1 MAILVAYDGKI
12 RGDRSINDLFPSPPV
27 SQSLSPQSHMDIAE
41 QLLDLA
47 TKAGAE
53 VAEVYQAKSLSRPVF
68 FEANRL
74 KQLETA
80 QSEGIALRLW
90 KDGRPGIAVAYG
102 AVDPKILVA
111 KSLELSQ
118 LNDRETPELNTA
130 NRNVYPDLGHTI
142 PMEELVAMGKS
153 AIELVRTDF
162 PDVLCSSQWDCDI
175 ETTRLVNTLGLDC
188 SYTDTTLSGY
198 LAVEWI
204 RGDDFLSVGDGQ
216 TQRGDLDPAKIAQ
229 SVIKRL
235 QWAKKNV
242 NPPTGKIPVL
252 FTAKA
257 ADMLWETVQAAMNGK
272 QVIEGA
278 SPWSDRLGKKVVS
291 PLLTIAQEPD
301 RGPFSCPFDDEG
313 SPTRSLTLIQEGK
326 LKLFYADRTIG
337 RQLGSGSTG
346 NGFRS
351 GLGSYP
357 TPDLV
362 NLTIAPG
369 KLSFPELV
377 KHLDSGIIIDQI
389 LGSGAG
395 MSGDFSINVEL
406 GYRVRNGEIV
416 GRVKDTMVSGNVYTA
431 LKQVVAL
438 GADIDWNGPCHTP
451 SVIVEGLSVTGRG

>member
-1 MAILVAYDGKI
+1 
-12 RGDRSINDLFPSPPV
+12 
-27 SQSLSPQSHMDIAE
+27 MDIAE

-47 TKAGAE
+47 TKAGAQA
-53 VAEVYQAKSLSRPVF
+53 AEVYQAKSLSRPVF

-90 KDGRPGIAVAYG
+90 KDGKPGLAVAYG
-102 AVDPKILVA
+102 AVAPEILVA

-118 LNDRETPELNTA
+118 LNEIETPELNGA
-130 NRNVYPDLGHTI
+130 DRNIYPNLGDTI
-142 PMEELVAMGKS
+142 PMAELVEMGKI
-153 AIELVRTDF
+153 AIDLVRTEF
-162 PDVLCSSQWDCDI
+162 PDAICNSQWDCDI
-175 ETTRLVNTLGLDC
+175 ETTRLVNSLGLNC

-216 TQRGDLDPAKIAQ
+216 TQRGHLDPHKIAQ
-229 SVIKRL
+229 SVLKRMY
-235 QWAKKNV
+235 WAKKNV
-242 NPPTGKIPVL
+242 NPPIGKVPVL

-257 ADMLWETVQAAMNGK
+257 ADMLWETVQAALNGK
-272 QVIEGA
+272 LVFEGA
-278 SPWSDRLGKKVVS
+278 SPWSDRLGQKVVS
-291 PLLTIAQEPD
+291 PLLTLTQAPD

-313 SPTRSLTLIQEGK
+313 SPTRTLTFIHEGK

-362 NLTIAPG
+362 NFTVAPG
-369 KLSFPELV
+369 TMSFDELV

-406 GYRVRNGEIV
+406 GYRVKKGEIV

-431 LKQVVAL
+431 LKQVVAI

-451 SVIVEGLSVTGRG
+451 SLIVEGLSVTGRG

>member
-1 MAILVAYDGKI
+1 
-12 RGDRSINDLFPSPPV
+12 
-27 SQSLSPQSHMDIAE
+27 MDIAE

-53 VAEVYQAKSLSRPVF
+53 AAEVYQAKSLSRPVF

-80 QSEGIALRLW
+80 QSEGIAIRLW
-90 KDGRPGIAVAYG
+90 KDNKPGLAVAYG
-102 AVDPKILVA
+102 AVEPKILVA
-111 KSLELSQ
+111 KSIELSQ
-118 LNDRETPELNTA
+118 LNQPEIPELNQA
-130 NRNVYPDLGHTI
+130 NRNIYPNLGQTI
-142 PMEELVAMGKS
+142 PMEKLIEMGKH
-153 AIELVRTDF
+153 AIELVRSDF
-162 PDVLCSSQWDCDI
+162 PEVLCSSQWDCDI
-175 ETTRLVNTLGLDC
+175 ETTRLVNSLGLDC

-216 TQRGDLDPAKIAQ
+216 TQRGDLDPDRIAQ

-235 QWAKKNV
+235 EWAKKNV
-242 NPPTGKIPVL
+242 NPPTGKVPVL

-257 ADMLWETVQAAMNGK
+257 ADMLWETVQAALNGK
-272 QVIEGA
+272 QVVEGA
-278 SPWSDRLGKKVVS
+278 SPWSDRLGQIVIS
-291 PLLTIAQEPD
+291 PLLTLTQEPD

-313 SPTRSLTLIQEGK
+313 SPTRKLTLVQAGK

-337 RQLGSGSTG
+337 HRLGSGSTG
-346 NGFRS
+346 SGFRS

-357 TPDLV
+357 TPGLV
-362 NLTIAPG
+362 NLVVSPG
-369 KLSFPELV
+369 TMSFPELV
-377 KHLDSGIIIDQI
+377 EHLDSGIIIDQI

-406 GYRVRNGEIV
+406 GYRVKNGKIL

-431 LKQVVAL
+431 LKQIVAI
-438 GADIDWNGPCHTP
+438 GADIDWNGPCCTP
-451 SVIVEGLSVTGRG
+451 SIIVEGLSVTGRG

>member
-1 MAILVAYDGKI
+1 
-12 RGDRSINDLFPSPPV
+12 
-27 SQSLSPQSHMDIAE
+27 MDIAE

-47 TKAGAE
+47 RKSGAE
-53 VAEVYQAKSLSRPVF
+53 AAEVYQANSLSRPVF

-90 KDGRPGIAVAYG
+90 KDGKPGLAVSYG
-102 AVDPKILVA
+102 AVDPAISVA
-111 KSLELSQ
+111 KAIELSQ
-118 LNDRETPELNTA
+118 LNEPETPELNSA
-130 NRNVYPDLGHTI
+130 DRNLYPDLGHTI
-142 PMEELVAMGKS
+142 PTAELLEMGKY
-153 AIELVRTDF
+153 AIELVRSKF

-175 ETTRLVNTLGLDC
+175 ETTRLVNSLGLDC

-198 LAVEWI
+198 LAAEWI

-216 TQRGDLDPAKIAQ
+216 TERGQLDPTRIAH
-229 SVIKRL
+229 SIIKRL

-242 NPPTGKIPVL
+242 NPPTGKVPVL

-257 ADMLWETVQAAMNGK
+257 ADMLWETVQAALNGK
-272 QVIEGA
+272 QAIEGA
-278 SPWSDRLGKKVVS
+278 SPWNDRLGQKVSS
-291 PLLTIAQEPD
+291 PLLTLMQEPT

-313 SPTRSLTLIQEGK
+313 TPTRPLTLIQGGE

-337 RQLGSGSTG
+337 KILGSGSTG

-357 TPDLV
+357 TPGLV
-362 NLTIAPG
+362 NLTVSPG
-369 KLSFPELV
+369 TQSFAELV
-377 KHLDSGIIIDQI
+377 ESMKSGIIIDQI

-406 GYRVRNGEIV
+406 GYRVKNGEIL

-431 LKQVVAL
+431 LKQIL
-438 GADIDWNGPCHTP
+438 SIGADIDWNGPCYTP
-451 SVIVEGLSVTGRG
+451 SLIVEGLSVTGRG

>member
-1 MAILVAYDGKI
+1 
-12 RGDRSINDLFPSPPV
+12 
-27 SQSLSPQSHMDIAE
+27 MDIAE
-41 QLLDLA
+41 RLLDLS
-47 TKAGAE
+47 TQAGAE
-53 VAEVYQAKSLSRPVF
+53 AAEVYQTKSLSRPIF

-90 KDGRPGIAVAYG
+90 KDGKPGLAVAYG
-102 AVDPKILVA
+102 PVEPQILVA
-111 KSLELSQ
+111 KSIELSQ

-130 NRNVYPDLGHTI
+130 NRTIYPDLGHTL
-142 PMEELVAMGKS
+142 PMEELLVMGKK
-153 AIELVRTDF
+153 AIALVRSHF
-162 PDVLCSSQWDCDI
+162 PDVLCNSQWDCDI
-175 ETTRLVNTLGLDC
+175 ETTRLVNTFGLDC

-216 TQRGDLDPAKIAQ
+216 TQRGELDPAKIAQ
-229 SVIKRL
+229 SVMKRL
-235 QWAKKNV
+235 QWAAKNV
-242 NPPTGKIPVL
+242 NPPIGKVPVL

-257 ADMLWETVQAAMNGK
+257 ADMLWETVHAAINGK
-272 QVIEGA
+272 RALEGA
-278 SPWSDRLGKKVVS
+278 SPWSDKLGQKVTS
-291 PLLTIAQEPD
+291 SLLTIAQEPAQ
-301 RGPFSCPFDDEG
+301 GPFSCPFDDEG
-313 SPTRSLTLIQEGK
+313 SPTRHLTLIQEGR

-351 GLGSYP
+351 ALGSYP

-369 KLSFPELV
+369 KLNFSELV
-377 KHLDSGIIIDQI
+377 SQLDSGIIIDQI

-406 GYRVRNGEIV
+406 GYRVHKGEIC
-416 GRVKDTMVSGNVYTA
+416 GRIKDTMVSGNVYAA
-431 LKQVVAL
+431 LKQIVAI

-451 SVIVEGLSVTGRG
+451 SLIVDGLSVTGRG

>member
-1 MAILVAYDGKI
+1 MSHPSRISEFGIVAHAPTLPI
-12 RGDRSINDLFPSPPV
+12 PH
-27 SQSLSPQSHMDIAE
+27 SLMDIAE
-41 QLLDLA
+41 KLLDLA
-47 TKAGAE
+47 IRAGAE

-90 KDGRPGIAVAYG
+90 KDGRPGLAVAYG
-102 AVDPKILVA
+102 DVDPAISVA
-111 KSLELSQ
+111 KAIELSQ
-118 LNDRETPELNTA
+118 LNEPETPELNGA
-130 NRNVYPDLGHTI
+130 DLNVYPDLGHTI
-142 PMEELVAMGKS
+142 PTAELLEMGKY
-153 AIELVRTDF
+153 AIELVRADY

-175 ETTRLVNTLGLDC
+175 ETTRLVNSLGLDC

-198 LAVEWI
+198 LAAEWI

-216 TQRGDLDPAKIAQ
+216 TERGHLDPDRIAQ
-229 SVIKRL
+229 SIIKRL
-235 QWAKKNV
+235 QWANKNV
-242 NPPTGKIPVL
+242 NPPTGKVPVL

-257 ADMLWETVQAAMNGK
+257 ADMLWETVQAALNGK

-278 SPWSDRLGKKVVS
+278 SPWSDRLGQKVIS
-291 PLLTIAQEPD
+291 PLLTISQEPT

-313 SPTRSLTLIQEGK
+313 TPTRTLTLIQGGE
-326 LKLFYADRTIG
+326 LKLFCADRTIG
-337 RQLGSGSTG
+337 KILGSGSTG

-357 TPDLV
+357 TPGLV

-369 KLSFPELV
+369 TMNFDRLV
-377 KHLDSGIIIDQI
+377 QQMDSGIIIDQI

-406 GYRVRNGEIV
+406 GYRVKNGEIL

-431 LKQVVAL
+431 LKQIVAV
-438 GADIDWNGPCHTP
+438 GADIDWNGPCYTP
-451 SVIVEGLSVTGRG
+451 SLIMEGLSVTGRG

>member
-1 MAILVAYDGKI
+1 
-12 RGDRSINDLFPSPPV
+12 
-27 SQSLSPQSHMDIAE
+27 MDIAE

-47 TKAGAE
+47 RQAGAE
-53 VAEVYQAKSLSRPVF
+53 AAEVYQANSLSRPVF

-90 KDGRPGIAVAYG
+90 KDGKPGLAVSYG
-102 AVDPKILVA
+102 AVDPGISVA
-111 KSLELSQ
+111 KAIELSQ
-118 LNDRETPELNTA
+118 LNEPETPELNSA
-130 NRNVYPDLGHTI
+130 DRNLYPDLGHTI
-142 PMEELVAMGKS
+142 PTTELLEMGKY
-153 AIELVRTDF
+153 AIELVRSQF

-175 ETTRLVNTLGLDC
+175 ETTRLVNSLGLDC

-198 LAVEWI
+198 LAAEWI

-216 TQRGDLDPAKIAQ
+216 TERGQLDPTRIAQ
-229 SVIKRL
+229 SIIKRL

-242 NPPTGKIPVL
+242 NPPTGKVPVL

-257 ADMLWETVQAAMNGK
+257 ADMLWETVQAALNGK
-272 QVIEGA
+272 QAIEGA
-278 SPWSDRLGKKVVS
+278 SPWNDRLGQKVSS
-291 PLLTIAQEPD
+291 PLLTLMQEPT

-313 SPTRSLTLIQEGK
+313 TPTRPLTLIQGGE
-326 LKLFYADRTIG
+326 LKLFYADRTTGKI
-337 RQLGSGSTG
+337 LGSGSTG

-357 TPDLV
+357 TPGLV
-362 NLTIAPG
+362 NLTISPG
-369 KLSFPELV
+369 TQSFAELV
-377 KHLDSGIIIDQI
+377 QSMKSGIIIDQI

-406 GYRVRNGEIV
+406 GYRVKNGEIL

-431 LKQVVAL
+431 LKQILAI
-438 GADIDWNGPCHTP
+438 GADIDWNGPCYTP
-451 SVIVEGLSVTGRG
+451 SLIVEGLSVTGRG

>member
-1 MAILVAYDGKI
+1 
-12 RGDRSINDLFPSPPV
+12 
-27 SQSLSPQSHMDIAE
+27 MDIAK

-53 VAEVYQAKSLSRPVF
+53 AAEVYQAKSLSRPVF

-90 KDGRPGIAVAYG
+90 KDNKPGLAVAYG
-102 AVDPKILVA
+102 AVEPKILVA
-111 KSLELSQ
+111 KSIELSQ
-118 LNDRETPELNTA
+118 LNQPETPELNQA
-130 NRNVYPDLGHTI
+130 NRNLYPNLGHTI
-142 PMEELVAMGKS
+142 PMEELIEMGKH
-153 AIELVRTDF
+153 AIELVRSDF
-162 PDVLCSSQWDCDI
+162 PEVLCSSQWDCDI
-175 ETTRLVNTLGLDC
+175 ETTRLVNSLGLDC

-216 TQRGDLDPAKIAQ
+216 TQRGYLDPDRIAQ

-235 QWAKKNV
+235 EWAKKNV
-242 NPPTGKIPVL
+242 NPPTGKVPVL

-257 ADMLWETVQAAMNGK
+257 ADMLWETVQAALNGK
-272 QVIEGA
+272 QVVEGA
-278 SPWSDRLGKKVVS
+278 SPWSDRLGQIVIS
-291 PLLTIAQEPD
+291 PLLTLTQEPD

-313 SPTRSLTLIQEGK
+313 SPTRKLTLVQAGK

-337 RQLGSGSTG
+337 HRLGSGSTG
-346 NGFRS
+346 SGFRS

-357 TPDLV
+357 TPGLV
-362 NLTIAPG
+362 NLVVSPG
-369 KLSFPELV
+369 TMSFPELV
-377 KHLDSGIIIDQI
+377 EHLDSGIIIDQI

-406 GYRVRNGEIV
+406 GYRVKNGKIL

-431 LKQVVAL
+431 LKQIVAL
-438 GADIDWNGPCHTP
+438 GADIDWNGPCCTP
-451 SVIVEGLSVTGRG
+451 SIIVEGLSVTGRG

>member
-1 MAILVAYDGKI
+1 
-12 RGDRSINDLFPSPPV
+12 
-27 SQSLSPQSHMDIAE
+27 MDIAE

-53 VAEVYQAKSLSRPVF
+53 AAEVYQSQALSRPVF

-74 KQLETA
+74 KQLESA

-90 KDGRPGIAVAYG
+90 KDGKPGLAVAYG
-102 AVDPKILVA
+102 EVEPQILVD
-111 KSLELSQ
+111 KSIELSQ
-118 LNDRETPELNTA
+118 LNAPETPELNDA
-130 NRNVYPDLGHTI
+130 NQQVYPDLGQTM
-142 PMEELVAMGKS
+142 PTEELLAMGKH
-153 AIELVRTDF
+153 AIELVRAQF

-175 ETTRLVNTLGLDC
+175 EATRLLNSRGLDC

-198 LAVEWI
+198 LAVEWV
-204 RGDDFLSVGDGQ
+204 RGEDLLSVGDGQ
-216 TQRGDLDPAKIAQ
+216 TQRGELDPDRIAQ

-235 QWAKKNV
+235 QWARKNV
-242 NPPTGKIPVL
+242 KPPTGKVPVL

-257 ADMLWETVQAAMNGK
+257 ADMLWETVQAALNGK
-272 QVIEGA
+272 QVLEGA
-278 SPWSDRLGKKVVS
+278 SPWSDRLGQIVTS
-291 PLLTIAQEPD
+291 PMLTISQEPH

-313 SPTRSLTLIQEGK
+313 TPTRSLTLIQSGK

-337 RQLGSGSTG
+337 RILGSGSTG

-357 TPDLV
+357 TPGLV
-362 NLTIAPG
+362 NLTVSPG
-369 KLSFPELV
+369 TLGFPELV

-406 GYRVRNGEIV
+406 GYRVKNGEIL
-416 GRVKDTMVSGNVYTA
+416 GRIKDTMVSGNVYHA
-431 LKQVVAL
+431 LKQILAI

-451 SVIVEGLSVTGRG
+451 SLIVEGLSVTGRS

>member
-1 MAILVAYDGKI
+1 
-12 RGDRSINDLFPSPPV
+12 
-27 SQSLSPQSHMDIAE
+27 MDIAE

-47 TKAGAE
+47 RKSGAE
-53 VAEVYQAKSLSRPVF
+53 AAEVYQANSLSRPVF

-90 KDGRPGIAVAYG
+90 KDGKPGLAVSYG
-102 AVDPKILVA
+102 AVDPAISVA
-111 KSLELSQ
+111 KAIELSQ
-118 LNDRETPELNTA
+118 LNEPETPELNSA
-130 NRNVYPDLGHTI
+130 DRNLYPDLGHTI
-142 PMEELVAMGKS
+142 PTAELLEMGKY
-153 AIELVRTDF
+153 AIELVRSKF

-175 ETTRLVNTLGLDC
+175 ETTRLVNSLGLDC

-198 LAVEWI
+198 LAAEWI

-216 TQRGDLDPAKIAQ
+216 TERGQLDPTRIAH
-229 SVIKRL
+229 SIIKRL
-235 QWAKKNV
+235 QWANKNV
-242 NPPTGKIPVL
+242 NPPTGKVPVL

-257 ADMLWETVQAAMNGK
+257 ADMLWETVQAALNGK
-272 QVIEGA
+272 QAIEGA
-278 SPWSDRLGKKVVS
+278 SPWNDRLGKKVS
-291 PLLTIAQEPD
+291 STMLTLMQEPT

-313 SPTRSLTLIQEGK
+313 TPTRPLTLIQGGE

-337 RQLGSGSTG
+337 KILGSGSTG

-357 TPDLV
+357 TPGLV
-362 NLTIAPG
+362 NLTISPG
-369 KLSFPELV
+369 TQSFAELV
-377 KHLDSGIIIDQI
+377 QSMKSGIIIDQI

-406 GYRVRNGEIV
+406 GYRVKNGEIL

-431 LKQVVAL
+431 LKQIL
-438 GADIDWNGPCHTP
+438 SIGADIDWNGPCYTP
-451 SVIVEGLSVTGRG
+451 SLIVEGLSVTGRG

>member
-1 MAILVAYDGKI
+1 
-12 RGDRSINDLFPSPPV
+12 
-27 SQSLSPQSHMDIAE
+27 MDIAE

-47 TKAGAE
+47 RKSGAE
-53 VAEVYQAKSLSRPVF
+53 AAEVYQANSLSRPVF

-90 KDGRPGIAVAYG
+90 KDGKPGLAVSYG
-102 AVDPKILVA
+102 AVDPAISVA
-111 KSLELSQ
+111 KAIELSQ
-118 LNDRETPELNTA
+118 LNEPETPELNSA
-130 NRNVYPDLGHTI
+130 DRNLYPDLGHTI
-142 PMEELVAMGKS
+142 PTAELLEMGKY
-153 AIELVRTDF
+153 AIELVRSKF

-175 ETTRLVNTLGLDC
+175 ETTRLVNSLGLDC

-198 LAVEWI
+198 LAAEWI

-216 TQRGDLDPAKIAQ
+216 TERGQLDPTRIAH
-229 SVIKRL
+229 SIIKRL
-235 QWAKKNV
+235 QWANKNV
-242 NPPTGKIPVL
+242 NPPTGKVPVL

-257 ADMLWETVQAAMNGK
+257 ADMLWETVQAALNGK
-272 QVIEGA
+272 QAIEGA
-278 SPWSDRLGKKVVS
+278 SPWNDRLGKKVS
-291 PLLTIAQEPD
+291 STMLTLMQEPT

-313 SPTRSLTLIQEGK
+313 TPTRPLTLIQGGE

-337 RQLGSGSTG
+337 KILGSGSTG

-357 TPDLV
+357 TPGLV
-362 NLTIAPG
+362 NLTVSPG
-369 KLSFPELV
+369 TQSFAELV
-377 KHLDSGIIIDQI
+377 QSMKSGIIIDQI

-406 GYRVRNGEIV
+406 GYRVKNGEIL

-431 LKQVVAL
+431 LKQIL
-438 GADIDWNGPCHTP
+438 SIGADIDWNGPCYTP
-451 SVIVEGLSVTGRG
+451 SLIVEGLSVTGRG

>member
-1 MAILVAYDGKI
+1 
-12 RGDRSINDLFPSPPV
+12 
-27 SQSLSPQSHMDIAE
+27 MDIAA

-53 VAEVYQAKSLSRPVF
+53 AAEVYQAKSLSRPVF

-90 KDGRPGIAVAYG
+90 KDGKPGLAVAYG
-102 AVDPKILVA
+102 AVEPKVLVA
-111 KSLELSQ
+111 KSIELSQ
-118 LNDRETPELNTA
+118 LNEPETPELNGA
-130 NRNVYPDLGHTI
+130 NQHVYPDLGHTI
-142 PMEELVAMGKS
+142 PTEELLVMGKQ
-153 AIELVRTDF
+153 AIELVRSDF

-175 ETTRLVNTLGLDC
+175 ETTRLVNSLGLDC

-198 LAVEWI
+198 LAVEWV
-204 RGDDFLSVGDGQ
+204 RGDDLLSVGDGQ
-216 TQRGDLDPAKIAQ
+216 TQRGHLDPERIAQ

-235 QWAKKNV
+235 QWARKNV
-242 NPPTGKIPVL
+242 KPLTGKVPVL

-257 ADMLWETVQAAMNGK
+257 ADMLWETVQAALNGK
-272 QVIEGA
+272 QVLEGA
-278 SPWSDRLGKKVVS
+278 SPWSDRLGQTVIS
-291 PLLTIAQEPD
+291 PLLTLAQEPD
-301 RGPFSCPFDDEG
+301 LGPFSCPFDDEG
-313 SPTRSLTLIQEGK
+313 SPTRSLTLIQSGK

-337 RQLGSGSTG
+337 RLLGSGSTG

-357 TPDLV
+357 TPGLV
-362 NLTIAPG
+362 NLTVAPG
-369 KLSFPELV
+369 TLSFPELV

-406 GYRVRNGEIV
+406 GYRVKNGEIL

-431 LKQVVAL
+431 LKQILAV
-438 GADIDWNGPCHTP
+438 GADSDWNGPCSTP

>member
-1 MAILVAYDGKI
+1 
-12 RGDRSINDLFPSPPV
+12 
-27 SQSLSPQSHMDIAE
+27 MDIAE

-53 VAEVYQAKSLSRPVF
+53 AAEVYQAKSLSRPVF

-74 KQLETA
+74 KQLEIA

-90 KDGRPGIAVAYG
+90 KDGKPGLAVAYG
-102 AVDPKILVA
+102 AVEPQILVA
-111 KSLELSQ
+111 KSIELSA
-118 LNDRETPELNTA
+118 LNESETPELNQA
-130 NRNVYPDLGHTI
+130 NQHIYPDLGHTM
-142 PMEELVAMGKS
+142 PMEKLVEMGKQ
-153 AIELVRTDF
+153 AIELVRSDF
-162 PDVLCSSQWDCDI
+162 PEVLCSSQWDCDI
-175 ETTRLVNTLGLDC
+175 ETTRLVNSLGLDC

-216 TQRGDLDPAKIAQ
+216 TQRGYLEPDRIAQ

-235 QWAKKNV
+235 EWAKKNV
-242 NPPTGKIPVL
+242 NPPTGKVPVL

-257 ADMLWETVQAAMNGK
+257 ADMLWETVQAALNGK
-272 QVIEGA
+272 QVVEGA
-278 SPWSDRLGKKVVS
+278 SPWSDRLGQIVIS
-291 PLLTIAQEPD
+291 PLLTLTQEPD

-313 SPTRSLTLIQEGK
+313 SPTRTITLIQSGK

-337 RQLGSGSTG
+337 HQLGSGSTG
-346 NGFRS
+346 SGFRS

-357 TPDLV
+357 TPGLV
-362 NLTIAPG
+362 NLVVSPG
-369 KLSFPELV
+369 TMSFSELV

-406 GYRVRNGEIV
+406 GYRVKNGEIL
-416 GRVKDTMVSGNVYTA
+416 GRIKDTMVSGNVYTA
-431 LKQVVAL
+431 LKQIIAI
-438 GADIDWNGPCHTP
+438 GADIDWNGPCYTP
-451 SVIVEGLSVTGRG
+451 SIVVEGLSVTGRG

>member
-1 MAILVAYDGKI
+1 
-12 RGDRSINDLFPSPPV
+12 
-27 SQSLSPQSHMDIAE
+27 MDIAE
-41 QLLDLA
+41 KLLDLA
-47 TKAGAE
+47 IIAGAE

-90 KDGRPGIAVAYG
+90 KDGRPGLAVAYG
-102 AVDPKILVA
+102 DVDPAISVA
-111 KSLELSQ
+111 KAIELSQ
-118 LNDRETPELNTA
+118 LNEPETPELNGA
-130 NRNVYPDLGHTI
+130 DLNVYPDLGHTI
-142 PMEELVAMGKS
+142 PTAELLEMGKY
-153 AIELVRTDF
+153 AIELVRADY

-175 ETTRLVNTLGLDC
+175 ETTRLVNSLGLDC

-198 LAVEWI
+198 LAAEWI

-216 TQRGDLDPAKIAQ
+216 TERGHLDPARIAQ
-229 SVIKRL
+229 SIIKRL

-242 NPPTGKIPVL
+242 NPPTGKVPVL

-257 ADMLWETVQAAMNGK
+257 ADMLWETVQAALNGK

-278 SPWSDRLGKKVVS
+278 SPWSDRLGQKVIS
-291 PLLTIAQEPD
+291 PLLTISQEPTL
-301 RGPFSCPFDDEG
+301 GPFSCPFDDEG
-313 SPTRSLTLIQEGK
+313 TPTRTLTLIQGGE
-326 LKLFYADRTIG
+326 LKLFCADRTIG
-337 RQLGSGSTG
+337 KILGSGSTG

-357 TPDLV
+357 TPGLV
-362 NLTIAPG
+362 NLTISPG
-369 KLSFPELV
+369 TMNFDRLV
-377 KHLDSGIIIDQI
+377 QQMASGIIIDQI

-406 GYRVRNGEIV
+406 GYRVKNGEIL

-431 LKQVVAL
+431 LKQIVAV
-438 GADIDWNGPCHTP
+438 GADIDWNGPCYTP
-451 SVIVEGLSVTGRG
+451 SLIMEGLSVTGRG

>member
-1 MAILVAYDGKI
+1 
-12 RGDRSINDLFPSPPV
+12 
-27 SQSLSPQSHMDIAE
+27 MDIAE

-47 TKAGAE
+47 NKAGAE
-53 VAEVYQAKSLSRPVF
+53 AAEVYQANSLSRPVF

-90 KDGRPGIAVAYG
+90 KDGKPGLAVAYG
-102 AVDPKILVA
+102 AVEPQVLVA
-111 KSLELSQ
+111 KSIELSE
-118 LNDRETPELNTA
+118 LNESETPELNGA
-130 NRNVYPDLGHTI
+130 NRNIYPNLGHTI
-142 PMEELVAMGKS
+142 PMEELVTMGKQ
-153 AIELVRTDF
+153 AIELVRSDF
-162 PDVLCSSQWDCDI
+162 PEVLCSSQWDCDI
-175 ETTRLVNTLGLDC
+175 ETTRLVNSLGLDC

-216 TQRGDLDPAKIAQ
+216 TQRGHLDPDRIAQ

-235 QWAKKNV
+235 EWAKNNV
-242 NPPTGKIPVL
+242 NPPTGKVPVL

-257 ADMLWETVQAAMNGK
+257 ADMLWETVQAALNGK

-278 SPWSDRLGKKVVS
+278 SPWSDRLGQTVIS
-291 PLLTIAQEPD
+291 PLLTLTQEPNQ
-301 RGPFSCPFDDEG
+301 GPFSCPFDDEG
-313 SPTRSLTLIQEGK
+313 SPTRTLKLIQSGK

-337 RQLGSGSTG
+337 HQLGSGSTG
-346 NGFRS
+346 SGFRS

-357 TPDLV
+357 TPGLV
-362 NLTIAPG
+362 NLIVSPG
-369 KLSFPELV
+369 TMGFSELV

-406 GYRVRNGEIV
+406 GYRVKNGEII

-431 LKQVVAL
+431 LKQIIAI
-438 GADIDWNGPCHTP
+438 GADIDWNGPCYTP
-451 SVIVEGLSVTGRG
+451 SIIVEGLSVTGRG

>member
-1 MAILVAYDGKI
+1 
-12 RGDRSINDLFPSPPV
+12 
-27 SQSLSPQSHMDIAE
+27 MDIAE

-53 VAEVYQAKSLSRPVF
+53 AAEVYQAKSLSRPVF

-90 KDGRPGIAVAYG
+90 KDGRPGLAVAYG
-102 AVDPKILVA
+102 AVAPQVLVT
-111 KSLELSQ
+111 KSIELSQ
-118 LNDRETPELNTA
+118 LNDRETPELNA
-130 NRNVYPDLGHTI
+130 ADRNVYPNLGHTI
-142 PMEELVAMGKS
+142 PMEDLVAMGKM
-153 AIELVRTDF
+153 AIEMVRSDF

-175 ETTRLVNTLGLDC
+175 ETTRLVNSRGLDC

-216 TQRGDLDPAKIAQ
+216 TQRGHLDPEKIAQ

-235 QWAKKNV
+235 EWAKTNV
-242 NPPTGKIPVL
+242 NPPTGKVPVL

-257 ADMLWETVQAAMNGK
+257 ADMLWETVQAALNGK
-272 QVIEGA
+272 RAIEGS
-278 SPWSDRLGKKVVS
+278 SPWSDRLGQKVTS
-291 PLLTIAQEPD
+291 PLLTIAQEPNL
-301 RGPFSCPFDDEG
+301 GPFSCPFDDEG
-313 SPTRSLTLIQEGK
+313 SPTRTLTLIQAGK

-337 RQLGSGSTG
+337 HQLGSGSTG

-357 TPDLV
+357 APELV
-362 NLTIAPG
+362 NLTISPG
-369 KLSFPELV
+369 TLSFPELV
-377 KHLDSGIIIDQI
+377 EQLGSGIIIDQI

-406 GYRVRNGEIV
+406 GYRVQNGQIR
-416 GRVKDTMVSGNVYTA
+416 GRIKDTMVSGNVYTA
-431 LKQVVAL
+431 LKQILAV
-438 GADIDWNGPCHTP
+438 GADIDWNGPCYTP
-451 SVIVEGLSVTGRG
+451 SLIVEGLSVTGRG

>member
-1 MAILVAYDGKI
+1 
-12 RGDRSINDLFPSPPV
+12 
-27 SQSLSPQSHMDIAE
+27 MDIAE
-41 QLLDLA
+41 QILDLA
-47 TKAGAE
+47 ATAGAE
-53 VAEVYQAKSLSRPVF
+53 AAEVYQAKSLSRPVF

-74 KQLETA
+74 KQLETV

-90 KDGRPGIAVAYG
+90 KDGKPGLAVAYG
-102 AVDPKILVA
+102 AVEPKVLVA
-111 KSLELSQ
+111 KSIELSA
-118 LNDRETPELNTA
+118 LNDRETPELNGA
-130 NRNVYPDLGHTI
+130 NRNIYPDLGQPM
-142 PMEELVAMGKS
+142 PMEELLAMGKT
-153 AIELVRTDF
+153 AIEIVRAEF
-162 PDVLCSSQWDCDI
+162 PDVICSSQWDCDS
-175 ETTRLVNTLGLDC
+175 ETTKLVNSLGLNC

-216 TQRGDLDPAKIAQ
+216 TQRGHLDPLKI
-229 SVIKRL
+229 SSSILERL
-235 QWAKKNV
+235 RWAKTNV
-242 NPPTGKIPVL
+242 SPPTGKVPVL

-257 ADMLWETVQAAMNGK
+257 ADMLWETVKAAMNGK
-272 QVIEGA
+272 QAIEQA
-278 SPWSDRLGKKVVS
+278 SPWSDRLGQIVVS
-291 PLLTIAQEPD
+291 PLLTLIQAPD
-301 RGPFSCPFDDEG
+301 CGPFSCPFDDEG
-313 SPTRSLTLIQEGK
+313 SPTRTLTLIEAGR

-362 NLTIAPG
+362 NLTVVPG
-369 KLSFPELV
+369 IMSFPELI
-377 KHLDSGIIIDQI
+377 KHLDVGIVIDQI

-406 GYRVRNGEIV
+406 GYRVRNGEII

-431 LKQVVAL
+431 LKNVVAL

>member
-1 MAILVAYDGKI
+1 MSSVTH
-12 RGDRSINDLFPSPPV
+12 FPSFP
-27 SQSLSPQSHMDIAE
+27 MDIAE

-47 TKAGAE
+47 SKAGAE
-53 VAEVYQAKSLSRPVF
+53 AAEVYQAKSLSRPVF

-74 KQLETA
+74 KQLESA

-90 KDGRPGIAVAYG
+90 KDDRPGLAVAYG
-102 AVDPKILVA
+102 AVEPQVLVA
-111 KSLELSQ
+111 KSIELSQ
-118 LNDRETPELNTA
+118 LNEPETPELNGA
-130 NRNVYPDLGHTI
+130 NQQVYPDLGQAMPT
-142 PMEELVAMGKS
+142 EELVAMGKH
-153 AIELVRTDF
+153 AIDLVRSEF

-175 ETTRLVNTLGLDC
+175 EATRLVNSLGLDC

-198 LAVEWI
+198 LAVEWV
-204 RGDDFLSVGDGQ
+204 RGEDLLSVGDGQ
-216 TQRGDLDPAKIAQ
+216 TQRGELDPDRVAQ

-235 QWAKKNV
+235 QWARKNV
-242 NPPTGKIPVL
+242 KPPTGKIPVL

-257 ADMLWETVQAAMNGK
+257 ADMLWETVQAALNGK
-272 QVIEGA
+272 QVLEGA
-278 SPWSDRLGKKVVS
+278 SPWSDRLGKTVVS
-291 PLLTIAQEPD
+291 PLLTISQEPH

-313 SPTRSLTLIQEGK
+313 SPTRSLTLIQSGK

-337 RQLGSGSTG
+337 RILGSGSTG

-357 TPDLV
+357 TPGLV
-362 NLTIAPG
+362 NLTVAPG
-369 KLSFPELV
+369 TLSFPELV
-377 KHLDSGIIIDQI
+377 KQLDSGIIIDQI

-406 GYRVRNGEIV
+406 GYRVKNGEIL

-431 LKQVVAL
+431 LKQILAI

-451 SVIVEGLSVTGRG
+451 SLIVGGLSVTGRG

>member
-1 MAILVAYDGKI
+1 MGSA
-12 RGDRSINDLFPSPPV
+12 NPDLLTHIHYSQVTIHYSP
-27 SQSLSPQSHMDIAE
+27 MDIAE

-53 VAEVYQAKSLSRPVF
+53 AAEVYQAKSLARPVF
-68 FEANRL
+68 FEGNRL

-90 KDGRPGIAVAYG
+90 KDGKPGLAVAYG
-102 AVDPKILVA
+102 AVEPQILVA

-118 LNDRETPELNTA
+118 LNEIETPELNGA
-130 NRNVYPDLGHTI
+130 NRNIYPDLGHTI
-142 PMEELVAMGKS
+142 PMEELVEMGKM
-153 AIELVRTDF
+153 AIDLVRSEF
-162 PDVLCSSQWDCDI
+162 PDAICSSQWDCDI
-175 ETTRLVNTLGLDC
+175 ETTRLVNTLGLNC

-198 LAVEWI
+198 LGVEWI

-216 TQRGDLDPAKIAQ
+216 TERGHLDPQKIAQ
-229 SVIKRL
+229 SVLKRL
-235 QWAKKNV
+235 QWARTNV
-242 NPPTGKIPVL
+242 NPPIGRVPVL

-257 ADMLWETVQAAMNGK
+257 ADMLWETVQAALNGK

-278 SPWSDRLGKKVVS
+278 SPWGDKIGKKVVS
-291 PLLTIAQEPD
+291 PLLTLTQEPD

-313 SPTRSLTLIQEGK
+313 SPTRSLTFIQEGK

-337 RQLGSGSTG
+337 RKLGSGSTG
-346 NGFRS
+346 SGFRS

-362 NLTIAPG
+362 NLTVAPG

-377 KHLDSGIIIDQI
+377 TQLDSGIIIDQI

-395 MSGDFSINVEL
+395 MSGDFSINVDL
-406 GYRVRNGEIV
+406 GYRVKKGKIV
-416 GRVKDTMVSGNVYTA
+416 GRIKDTMVSGNVYNA
-431 LKQVVAL
+431 LKQVVAI

-451 SVIVEGLSVTGRG
+451 SLIVDGLSVTGRG

>member
-1 MAILVAYDGKI
+1 
-12 RGDRSINDLFPSPPV
+12 
-27 SQSLSPQSHMDIAE
+27 MDIAE

-47 TKAGAE
+47 RKSGAE
-53 VAEVYQAKSLSRPVF
+53 AAEVYQANSLSRPVF

-90 KDGRPGIAVAYG
+90 KDGRPGLAVSYG
-102 AVDPKILVA
+102 AVDPAISVA
-111 KSLELSQ
+111 KAIELSQ
-118 LNDRETPELNTA
+118 LNEPETPELNSA
-130 NRNVYPDLGHTI
+130 DRNLYPDLGHTI
-142 PMEELVAMGKS
+142 PTAELLEMGKY
-153 AIELVRTDF
+153 AIELVRSEF

-175 ETTRLVNTLGLDC
+175 ETTRLVNSLGLDC

-198 LAVEWI
+198 LAAEWI

-216 TQRGDLDPAKIAQ
+216 TERGQLDPTRIAQ
-229 SVIKRL
+229 SIIKRL

-242 NPPTGKIPVL
+242 NPPTGKVPVL

-257 ADMLWETVQAAMNGK
+257 ADMLWETVQAALNGK
-272 QVIEGA
+272 QAIEGA
-278 SPWSDRLGKKVVS
+278 SPWNDRLGQKVSS
-291 PLLTIAQEPD
+291 PLLTLMQEPT

-313 SPTRSLTLIQEGK
+313 TPTRPLTLIQSGE

-337 RQLGSGSTG
+337 KILGSGSTG

-357 TPDLV
+357 TPGLV
-362 NLTIAPG
+362 NLTISPG
-369 KLSFPELV
+369 TQSFAELV
-377 KHLDSGIIIDQI
+377 QSMKSGIIIDQI

-406 GYRVRNGEIV
+406 GYRVKNGEIL

-431 LKQVVAL
+431 LKQIL
-438 GADIDWNGPCHTP
+438 SIGADIDWNGPCYTP
-451 SVIVEGLSVTGRG
+451 SLIVEGLSVTGRG